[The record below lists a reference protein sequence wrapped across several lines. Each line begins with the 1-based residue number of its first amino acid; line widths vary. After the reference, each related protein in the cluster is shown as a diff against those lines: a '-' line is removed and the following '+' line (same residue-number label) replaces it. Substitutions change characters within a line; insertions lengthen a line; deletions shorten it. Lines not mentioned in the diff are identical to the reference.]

1 MDERSNENN
10 RAWLHLDEPF
20 QEISAL
26 RDEMLRMENSFR
38 EHTGSLADAHRD
50 GAKNLLHYL
59 ALRRHDIRPLQE
71 KLALFGLSSLGRCE
85 SRVLAN
91 LDAVMNVAANL
102 IGQALYGF
110 RSGRLHPR

>member
-1 MDERSNENN
+1 MKFSLTQGYRRPDGILSAFANDQRKEAVMDERSKENN
-10 RAWLHLDEPF
+10 GAWLHLEEPF

-71 KLALFGLSSLGRCE
+71 KLALFGLSSLG
-85 SRVLAN
+85 
-91 LDAVMNVAANL
+91 
-102 IGQALYGF
+102 
-110 RSGRLHPR
+110 